1 VGVATDAAAGEEQI
15 VGEEAV
21 VAERAHKQMAH
32 DLQTRE
38 ERRRVMSL
46 EKRPHLRQRPL
57 VLWIIMPA
65 STVKPLRLVIGLRIL
80 RIMQLQQ

>member
-1 VGVATDAAAGEEQI
+1 MSTDAVAGEEQI
-15 VGEEAV
+15 VGEEVA
-21 VAERAHKQMAH
+21 VAEQAHKQMAH

-38 ERRRVMSL
+38 ERPPVMAL
-46 EKRPHLRQRPL
+46 EKRPHLRQRSL
-57 VLWIIMPA
+57 ALWIIMPA